1 MKQEHKPATVLVPC
15 PAVLVSVGNEMGAN
29 IITLSW
35 VANVCSKPPQIAI
48 GVRPNRHSFG
58 LLEQIGDF
66 VVNVPSEDLLE
77 AVITCGTKSGRSID
91 KFATC
96 NLTPEPS
103 SKVTSPRIKECPLN
117 IECKTLQVIELG
129 AHHLFVGEVLAW
141 HIDDK
146 VLDEDGEPDI
156 AKMRL
161 ITYNPLVG
169 QYWSLG
175 THLRGR

>member
-15 PAVLVSVGNEMGAN
+15 PAVLVSVGNEMSAN

-48 GVRPNRHSFG
+48 GVRPQRHSFG
-58 LLEQIGDF
+58 LLGQIGDF

-77 AVITCGTKSGRSID
+77 AVVTCGTKSGRSID
-91 KFATC
+91 KFTTC

-117 IECKTLQVIELG
+117 IECKTRQVVELG
-129 AHHLFVGEVLAW
+129 AHHLFVGEVLTW
-141 HIDDK
+141 HIDEA
-146 VLDEDGEPDI
+146 VLDAEGEPDL
-156 AKMRL
+156 AKMKL
-161 ITYNPLVG
+161 FTYNPLVG
-169 QYWSLG
+169 QYWSLSS
-175 THLRGR
+175 HLQGK